1 MIDPRENELLSLLK
15 KDDQSAIKIIFEKY
29 HASLCILAFR
39 LTKNRDVSKDIVQD
53 VFTKF
58 WNNRKSIEITSSLSA
73 YLKRSVINTSLN
85 QLEKDN
91 RYSKIELEKLTH
103 HPLASAS
110 DQDHSFNEIS
120 AHLERAINTLPV
132 RTRAI
137 FLLIRREEMSYK
149 EVSDSMNISLKAVEK
164 EMMKALKLLREMMK
178 NFLPVML
185 ILPLL

>member
-1 MIDPRENELLSLLK
+1 VIDPRENELLSLLK
-15 KDDQSAIKIIFEKY
+15 KDDQSAIKIIFENY

-39 LTKNRDVSKDIVQD
+39 LVKNRDVSKDIVQD

-85 QLEKDN
+85 QLEKDK
-91 RYSKIELEKLTH
+91 RLSKIELEKLTH

>member
-1 MIDPRENELLSLLK
+1 VIDPGENELLSLLK
-15 KDDQSAIKIIFEKY
+15 NDDRSAIRLIFEKY
-29 HASLCILAFR
+29 HASLCILAFG
-39 LTKNRDVSKDIVQD
+39 LTRDRDVSKDIVQD

-91 RYSKIELEKLTH
+91 RHSKIELEKLKH
-103 HPLASAS
+103 HPLVSAS
-110 DQDHSFNEIS
+110 DQEHSFNEIS
-120 AHLERAINTLPV
+120 AHLERAITRLPV

-149 EVSDSMNISLKAVEK
+149 EVSESMNISLKAVEK

-178 NFLPVML
+178 HFLPVML
-185 ILPLL
+185 ILPLS

>member
-1 MIDPRENELLSLLK
+1 MIDPGENELLSLLK
-15 KDDQSAIKIIFEKY
+15 NDDQSAIRIIFEKY

-39 LTKNRDVSKDIVQD
+39 LIRDRDVSKDIVQD

-73 YLKRSVINTSLN
+73 YLKRSVVNTSLN

-91 RYSKIELEKLTH
+91 RHSKVELEKLPY
-103 HPLASAS
+103 HPLASSS

-120 AHLERAINTLPV
+120 AHLELAINRLPV

-149 EVSDSMNISLKAVEK
+149 EVSESMNISLKAVEK

-178 NFLPVML
+178 HFLPVVL